1 MKRSQAKAVRQ
12 ATTRAAKTAAD
23 NPPSPLMR
31 LAFPILLALVAALQV
46 AAPLIPSEA
55 VWQGGGVELTLA
67 WWLVATSTAVW
78 LISRRLPI
86 RWSLADW
93 PLLVLFAWTLLS
105 AQAMAWEGN
114 PRSTWNNAW
123 QTTALMAGYWA
134 MCQLLRAPWVARAL
148 LAVVT
153 ALAVSLAVHGVYQ
166 AAIGHPAQRA
176 SYREAS
182 EPEKQRMLRE
192 NGVDP
197 TPDSPERRLFEAR
210 LESTEPYATFGL
222 ANSLAGMLVPW
233 TLLLLAIGLE
243 PPSRFRLDLPRR
255 IVWGVAMILLLLC
268 LLLTKSRSAWLALLF
283 GGGLLALEIGSR
295 DWGLVKRWSWLV
307 ALILILSIGLGLFGG
322 TLDREILTEAG
333 LSLQYRLEYWE
344 GARQML
350 ADHPWLGC
358 GPGNFQEYY
367 TRYKPPQASETVA
380 DPHNWFWEV
389 AATSG
394 WLGGFSLAAFLALAL
409 YRMVRASP
417 APSSSEEQSPSD
429 PGSSHSDWEGKSRSV
444 GAIYL
449 GSLLGMVVS
458 LPLGILVGFPPEF
471 LVGFPIPI
479 PWLLGLPALIG
490 VLWLLHPWVVQ
501 GTFSPRVAAIALAAL
516 LVNLLAAGGIG
527 FAGVVQSLWLLAAAG
542 MSHLACH
549 GVHVARSKD
558 VSDTDASDAG
568 ASDAGASDAGASDAG
583 ASDTDASTQ
592 ESHHQNAPSRPGKK
606 RAGRRESSTGT
617 AESSGGRQHD
627 LSSGERAWTSRDRA
641 LGLVAILVTLGLTF
655 AMYLQTY
662 RAVTESRMM
671 LRRAPESRNY
681 EQLEGWYLRAIAAD
695 PLDPV
700 PWQQLAELSQ
710 LRWLEVAQPRYREQF
725 EQSVEEARRRNQ
737 RSAAFADYIGRLHL
751 RAYRSAGSDSDL
763 ARAEEAFRRAV
774 ELYPGH
780 NMGHAKLAWIVH
792 LAGKESE
799 ARELATQALELDAL
813 NPHWERQLAQQTIR
827 DPGPGEDITGQPPPP
842 PEGESA
848 EELMRKLAE

>member
-1 MKRSQAKAVRQ
+1 MQ
-12 ATTRAAKTAAD
+12 
-23 NPPSPLMR
+23 
-31 LAFPILLALVAALQV
+31 LAFPILLALVALLQV

-55 VWQGGGVELTLA
+55 VWQGGGVELTLG
-67 WWLVATSTAVW
+67 WWIVATSTAIW
-78 LISRRLPI
+78 LVARRQPL
-86 RWSLADW
+86 RWFVADW

-105 AQAMAWEGN
+105 AQLMAWEGN
-114 PRSTWNNAW
+114 PRSTWNTAW
-123 QTTALMAGYWA
+123 QTTSLLAGYWA
-134 MCQLLRAPWVARAL
+134 MRQLLRSPWVTRAL

-153 ALAVSLAVHGVYQ
+153 SLAVALAVHGVYQ

-243 PPSRFRLDLPRR
+243 PPSRLRLDTRRR
-255 IVWGVAMILLLLC
+255 IVWGVALILLLLC

-295 DWGLVKRWSWLV
+295 DWGMVKRWSWV
-307 ALILILSIGLGLFGG
+307 VVLILILAVGLGLLSG

-333 LSLQYRLEYWE
+333 LSLRYRLEYWE

-380 DPHNWFWEV
+380 DPHNLFWEV

-394 WLGGFSLAAFLALAL
+394 WLGGFALVAFLVLAG
-409 YRMVRASP
+409 YRLARAP
-417 APSSSEEQSPSD
+417 LPQKASEEESSVAAEPSQSE
-429 PGSSHSDWEGKSRSV
+429 WEGKPRTI
-444 GAIYL
+444 GAIYV
-449 GSLLGMVVS
+449 GALLGMAVS

-471 LVGFPIPI
+471 LVGFPLPI
-479 PWLLGLPALIG
+479 PWLLGLPTLVG
-490 VLWLLHPWVVQ
+490 TLWLLHPWVVR
-501 GTFSPRVAAIALAAL
+501 GTFSPRVAAIALFAL
-516 LVNLLAAGGIG
+516 VVNLLAAGGMG
-527 FAGVVQSLWLLAAAG
+527 FAGVVQSLWLFAAAG
-542 MSHLACH
+542 LSQLPCHASRMS
-549 GVHVARSKD
+549 SQ
-558 VSDTDASDAG
+558 SNPPSNSQASVEREW
-568 ASDAGASDAGASDAG
+568 
-583 ASDTDASTQ
+583 T
-592 ESHHQNAPSRPGKK
+592 
-606 RAGRRESSTGT
+606 GR
-617 AESSGGRQHD
+617 
-627 LSSGERAWTSRDRA
+627 ERW
-641 LGLVAILVTLGLTF
+641 LGLVVVLVTLGLTF

-662 RAVTESRMM
+662 RAVTEARMM

-710 LRWLEVAQPRYREQF
+710 LRWLEVEQERYREQF
-725 EQSVEEARRRNQ
+725 EQCLEEARRRNQ
-737 RSAAFADYIGRLHL
+737 RSAAFADYVGRLHL
-751 RAYRSAGSDSDL
+751 RAYRSAGSVPDL
-763 ARAEEAFRRAV
+763 IRAEEAFRRAV

-780 NMGHAKLAWIVH
+780 NMGYAKLAWIVY

-799 ARELATQALELDAL
+799 ARELAVQALELDAL
-813 NPHWERQLAQQTIR
+813 NPHWERQLAQRTLV

-842 PEGESA
+842 LEGESA
-848 EELMRKLAE
+848 EDVMRRLAE